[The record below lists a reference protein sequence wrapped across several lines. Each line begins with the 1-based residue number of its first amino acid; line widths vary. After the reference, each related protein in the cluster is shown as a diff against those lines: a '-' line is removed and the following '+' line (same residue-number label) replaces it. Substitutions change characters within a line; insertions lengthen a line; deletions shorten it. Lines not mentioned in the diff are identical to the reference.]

1 MNLKNI
7 FKINKNKIEIKVT
20 PNANLNRIVISE
32 EGGGYQIKV
41 YVTVT
46 PEDGKANNQVIK
58 LFAKELKIPKSK
70 ISIIKGTKS
79 RNKTIAIED

>member
-1 MNLKNI
+1 MNLKEI
-7 FKINKNKIEIKVT
+7 FKTNKNKMEIKVI
-20 PNANLNRIVISE
+20 PNANSNKIAISE
-32 EGGGYQIKV
+32 EGGIYQVKI

-58 LFAKELKIPKSK
+58 LLAKELSIPKSK
-70 ISIIKGTKS
+70 ISIIKGLKS

>member
-1 MNLKNI
+1 MNLKDI
-7 FKINKNKIEIKVT
+7 FKTNKNKIEIKVT
-20 PNANLNRIVISE
+20 TNANSDKIVIAE
-32 EGGGYQIKV
+32 EGGCYQIKV

-58 LFAKELKIPKSK
+58 LLAKELKIQKSK
-70 ISIIKGTKS
+70 FSIIKGAKS